1 MRLYFLLI
9 MLQSF
14 TCSFGQIDSSSIK
27 IRVELEPKIINERNE
42 IEGELY
48 ITNKGNKSLKLPKF
62 FDLGYILLDDK
73 GKPVP
78 YKKDAIYE
86 YANKVNL
93 SKRKIKSG
101 ETLTVSFIEDRLLY
115 ENELIKGS
123 KYWIKYFLVHNDI
136 SREIKS
142 NNIELKY

>member
-14 TCSFGQIDSSSIK
+14 ICSFGQIDSSSIK

-48 ITNKGNKSLKLPKF
+48 ITNKGNKSLKLTKF

-73 GKPVP
+73 GKPVT

-93 SKRKIKSG
+93 SKRKIKYG
-101 ETLTVSFIEDRLLY
+101 ERITVSFIEDSLCY

-123 KYWIKYFLVHNDI
+123 KYWIKYFLVNNDN

-142 NNIELKY
+142 NKLELKY

>member
-14 TCSFGQIDSSSIK
+14 ICSFGQIDSSSIK

-115 ENELIKGS
+115 ENELVKGS

>member
-1 MRLYFLLI
+1 MRIYFLLI

-14 TCSFGQIDSSSIK
+14 FFSFGQIDSLSIK

-42 IEGELY
+42 IEGKLY

-73 GKPVP
+73 GNPVP

-93 SKRKIKSG
+93 LKRKIRSG
-101 ETLTVSFIEDRLLY
+101 ETLTVNFIEDRLLY
-115 ENELIKGS
+115 ENELVKGS

>member
-14 TCSFGQIDSSSIK
+14 ICSFGQIDSSSIK

-73 GKPVP
+73 GKPVRS
-78 YKKDAIYE
+78 E
-86 YANKVNL
+86 EHTSELQSRGHLVC
-93 SKRKIKSG
+93 
-101 ETLTVSFIEDRLLY
+101 RLLL
-115 ENELIKGS
+115 EKKKQEAEHTH
-123 KYWIKYFLVHNDI
+123 LVH
-136 SREIKS
+136 
-142 NNIELKY
+142 

>member
-14 TCSFGQIDSSSIK
+14 ICSFGQIDSSSIK

>member
-1 MRLYFLLI
+1 MRIYFLLI

-14 TCSFGQIDSSSIK
+14 FFSFGQIDSLSIK

-42 IEGELY
+42 IEGKLY

-73 GKPVP
+73 GNPVP

-93 SKRKIKSG
+93 LKRKIRSG
-101 ETLTVSFIEDRLLY
+101 ETLTVNFIEDRLLY
-115 ENELIKGS
+115 ENELVKGS

-136 SREIKS
+136 NSPLNFTRPKCRI
-142 NNIELKY
+142 

>member
-14 TCSFGQIDSSSIK
+14 ICSFGQIDSSSIK

-101 ETLTVSFIEDRLLY
+101 ETLTVGFIEDRLLY

>member
-9 MLQSF
+9 MLESF
-14 TCSFGQIDSSSIK
+14 ICSFGQIHSSSIK
-27 IRVELEPKIINERNE
+27 IRFELESKIINERNE

-101 ETLTVSFIEDRLLY
+101 ETLTIRFIEEDR
-115 ENELIKGS
+115 K
-123 KYWIKYFLVHNDI
+123 
-136 SREIKS
+136 R
-142 NNIELKY
+142 